1 MSATVE
7 SVAPMLD
14 PAGGDVEVK
23 PSQVMENAGGAANF
37 RSSSAED
44 KWEAYKQRMVV
55 CHGIE
60 NDGEANLEANPP
72 SQVSTALFGPT
83 KAIGQANFEA
93 TPPQVSMALFGSTAV
108 FGSTTGGKTQGKTG
122 QGISTADFY
131 RRQLRGGIFRGKL
144 DRA

>member
-44 KWEAYKQRMVV
+44 EWEAYKQRMVV

-83 KAIGQANFEA
+83 KASGQANFKA
-93 TPPQVSMALFGSTAV
+93 TPPQVSMALFGSMAV
-108 FGSTTGGKTQGKTG
+108 VGSTTGGKPQGKTG
-122 QGISTADFY
+122 QGISAADF
-131 RRQLRGGIFRGKL
+131 LPATTAGGDF
-144 DRA
+144 